1 MKRIEIIGNR
11 SIEEDLFDNFRK
23 KAIVK
28 HYTKIPIVH
37 GVGTSG
43 PKNGDNIWPEENFL
57 IIVYCTD
64 GEAEKILKSVKEVKS
79 YFKDEGL
86 KLFESELVCEV

>member
-11 SIEEDLFDNFRK
+11 SIEEDLFDIFK
-23 KAIVK
+23 KKDIVK
-28 HYTKIPIVH
+28 NYTKIPIVY
-37 GVGTSG
+37 GIGSSG
-43 PKNGDNIWPEENFL
+43 PKQGDHIWPEENFL
-57 IIVYCTD
+57 IIVYCSES
-64 GEAEKILKSVKEVKS
+64 EAKKILNAVKEVKT

>member
-11 SIEEDLFDNFRK
+11 SIEEDLFDTFK
-23 KAIVK
+23 KKDIVK
-28 HYTKIPIVH
+28 NFTKIPSVH

-43 PKNGDNIWPEENFL
+43 PRQGDHIWPEENFL
-57 IIVYCTD
+57 LIVYCTD
-64 GEAEKILKSVKEVKS
+64 TESEKIKKAVKELKS

>member
-11 SIEEDLFDNFRK
+11 SLEEDLFDTFK
-23 KAIVK
+23 KMKIVE
-28 HYTKIPIVH
+28 HYTKVPVVH

-43 PKNGDNIWPEENFL
+43 PRLGNFVWPEDNFL
-57 IIVYCTD
+57 LIIYCENK
-64 GEAEKILKSVKEVKS
+64 EAKKIIEAIKEVKS

-86 KLFESELVCEV
+86 KLFESELVCTV

>member
-11 SIEEDLFDNFRK
+11 SIEEDLFDTFK
-23 KAIVK
+23 KKDIVK
-28 HYTKIPIVH
+28 SYTKVPIVH

-43 PKNGDNIWPEENFL
+43 PKRGDHIWPEENFL
-57 IIVYCTD
+57 IIVYCSES
-64 GEAEKILKSVKEVKS
+64 EAKKILSAVKEVKS

>member
-1 MKRIEIIGNR
+1 MKRIEIIGNK

-23 KAIVK
+23 KDIVK
-28 HYTKIPIVH
+28 NYTKIPVVH

-43 PKNGDNIWPEENFL
+43 PKNGDVVWPEENFML
-57 IIVYCTD
+57 IIFCSES
-64 GEAEKILKSVKEVKS
+64 EAKKILNAVKEVKS
-79 YFKDEGL
+79 YFTDEGL